1 MLARQALEQL
11 PEDALL
17 LRSLATLLH
26 GIARMSPGDEEE
38 GAHFLEELAER
49 SQATGNKLFAA
60 MALCSLGELRQKQA
74 DLAQAELLFAAARE
88 LATDPHGRPLPAAG
102 MAMIGLAD
110 ILRERN
116 ALEAAHRL
124 ATDGIALVEQ
134 WSPMGAF
141 DGHMTLLRIA
151 MAWNDRNGVFAAL
164 RKLRAIAVAFDIS
177 MLDDYVVDLTEAHV
191 RIAAGNLTAVR
202 QWARRREL
210 AGDLETV
217 MAILAADTTLARLR
231 KYEVV
236 VLARLRLAEGRN
248 ADALALLE
256 QLQVVT
262 EHVHRRT
269 LWIEATILC
278 AEAHLAAGAV
288 DRARIEI
295 VSALQAAQPAGFQ
308 RIFLDE
314 GEAIRPLLE
323 AARAETRS
331 DQPLSDYIKTLLDAL
346 PQGPKQILQSA
357 DQSEAEL
364 IEPLS
369 GPRMRGPATCGRGA
383 RQPGDCRPV
392 GGVAAHGQVPHE

>member
-1 MLARQALEQL
+1 
-11 PEDALL
+11 
-17 LRSLATLLH
+17 
-26 GIARMSPGDEEE
+26 
-38 GAHFLEELAER
+38 
-49 SQATGNKLFAA
+49 
-60 MALCSLGELRQKQA
+60 
-74 DLAQAELLFAAARE
+74 
-88 LATDPHGRPLPAAG
+88 
-102 MAMIGLAD
+102 
-110 ILRERN
+110 
-116 ALEAAHRL
+116 
-124 ATDGIALVEQ
+124 
-134 WSPMGAF
+134 MGAF

-217 MAILAADTTLARLR
+217 MAIPAADATLARLR

-295 VSALQAAQPAGFQ
+295 VHALRAAQPAGFQ

-331 DQPLSDYIKTLLDAL
+331 DQPLSDYIKALLDAL

-369 GPRMRGPATCGRGA
+369 DRECEVLQLVAEGLANQEIADRLVVSLRTVKFHMSNIFAKLGVSNRTQAVA
-383 RQPGDCRPV
+383 RARELGILM
-392 GGVAAHGQVPHE
+392 